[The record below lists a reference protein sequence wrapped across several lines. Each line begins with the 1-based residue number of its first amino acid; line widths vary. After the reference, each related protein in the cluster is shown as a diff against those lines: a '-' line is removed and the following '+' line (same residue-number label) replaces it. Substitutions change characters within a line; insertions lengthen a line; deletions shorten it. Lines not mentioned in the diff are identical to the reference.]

1 MVFVTV
7 CDFCDD
13 TVTFSTKTCG
23 DTFKI
28 QSGFLNCN
36 SQKVVYLLKC
46 RLCGEAPH
54 VGKAKTRFRARF
66 NDYKSVHMSYKK
78 NRKVSQQRFHEYY
91 GQHSHN
97 GIDDWQF
104 NLSFVFSFSWVTT
117 TLRVLKPVLCFHMIS
132 FNYGAKGVRD
142 VDPACRCHQRNI
154 MPDSIFSINITRCV
168 TCLVVFYFVFFY
180 MCIKE

>member
-13 TVTFSTKTCG
+13 TVTFSG

-28 QSGFLNCN
+28 QSVFLNCN

-54 VGKAKTRFRARF
+54 VRKAKTRFRARF
-66 NDYKSVHMSYKK
+66 NNYKSAQMSYKK

-104 NLSFVFSFSWVTT
+104 
-117 TLRVLKPVLCFHMIS
+117 TLVEQYETDERKTF
-132 FNYGAKGVRD
+132 
-142 VDPACRCHQRNI
+142 
-154 MPDSIFSINITRCV
+154 
-168 TCLVVFYFVFFY
+168 
-180 MCIKE
+180 